1 MQKQD
6 CFYLG
11 IIAKLHG
18 FKGEVS
24 LFLDVS
30 NPSDYATL
38 DAVFIEIDGSLIPF
52 FVQNLKMKTKGF
64 VAVKFEGIDSE
75 KEAQRLLKKPVYLP
89 EVFLQEL
96 DQTSFYDHEI
106 IGYTVIDEVHGN
118 VGVVENV
125 IDMAANPLLQL
136 RKDGVEVLIPIFEG
150 LVQKVQR
157 KKKELY
163 VKAPEGLIDLYL
175 S

>member
-1 MQKQD
+1 MQKKD

-30 NPSDYATL
+30 NPAEYATL
-38 DAVFIEIDGSLIPF
+38 DAVFVEIDGGLVPF
-52 FVQNLKMKTKGF
+52 FVQNIKIKTKGF
-64 VAVKFEGIDSE
+64 VAVKFQGVDSE
-75 KEAQRLLKKPVYLP
+75 QDAQRILKKPVYLP
-89 EVFLQEL
+89 EAFLKEL

-106 IGYTVIDEVHGN
+106 IGYTVIDEVHGD
-118 VGVVENV
+118 VGIVENV

-136 RKDGVEVLIPIFEG
+136 NKNGVEVLLPIFDG

-157 KKKELY
+157 KKEELY

-175 S
+175 G

>member
-30 NPSDYATL
+30 NPSEYATL

-52 FVQNLKMKTKGF
+52 FVQHIKMKTKGF

-75 KEAQRLLKKPVYLP
+75 KDAQRILKKQVYLP
-89 EVFLQEL
+89 EAFLQEL

-106 IGYTVIDEVHGN
+106 IGYTVIDEAHGN

-136 RKDGVEVLIPIFEG
+136 DKEGREVLIPIFDG

-157 KKKELY
+157 KKKELHI
-163 VKAPEGLIDLYL
+163 KAPEGLIDLYL
-175 S
+175 A

>member
-1 MQKQD
+1 MHKKD

-30 NPSDYATL
+30 NPAEYATL
-38 DAVFIEIDGSLIPF
+38 DSVFVEIDGGLVPF
-52 FVQNLKMKTKGF
+52 FVENIKIKTKGF
-64 VAVKFEGIDSE
+64 VAVKFQGVDSE
-75 KEAQRLLKKPVYLP
+75 QDAQRILKKPVYLP
-89 EVFLQEL
+89 ESFLKEL
-96 DQTSFYDHEI
+96 DQTSFY
-106 IGYTVIDEVHGN
+106 VHGD
-118 VGVVENV
+118 VGIVENV

-136 RKDGVEVLIPIFEG
+136 NKNGVEVLLPIFDG

-175 S
+175 G

>member
-1 MQKQD
+1 MQKKD

-30 NPSDYATL
+30 NPAEYATL
-38 DAVFIEIDGSLIPF
+38 DAVFVEIDGGLVPF
-52 FVQNLKMKTKGF
+52 FVQNIKIKTKGF
-64 VAVKFEGIDSE
+64 VAVKFQGVDSE
-75 KEAQRLLKKPVYLP
+75 HDAQRILKKPVYLP
-89 EVFLQEL
+89 EAFLKEL

-106 IGYTVIDEVHGN
+106 IGYTVIDEVHGD
-118 VGVVENV
+118 VGIVENV

-136 RKDGVEVLIPIFEG
+136 NKNGVEVLLPIFDG

-175 S
+175 G

>member
-1 MQKQD
+1 MQKKD

-30 NPSDYATL
+30 NPSDYTTL
-38 DAVFIEIDGSLIPF
+38 DAVFIEIDGGLIPF
-52 FVQNLKMKTKGF
+52 FVQHIKIKTKGF
-64 VAVKFEGIDSE
+64 VAVKFQGIETE
-75 KEAQRLLKKPVYLP
+75 KDAQRILKKPVYLP
-89 EVFLQEL
+89 ETFLQEL

-118 VGVVENV
+118 VGIVENV

-136 RKDGVEVLIPIFEG
+136 NKDGIEVLIPIFEG

-175 S
+175 N

>member
-38 DAVFIEIDGSLIPF
+38 DAVFVEIDGSLIPF

-75 KEAQRLLKKPVYLP
+75 QDAKRILKKPVYLP
-89 EVFLQEL
+89 EAFLQEL

-136 RKDGVEVLIPIFEG
+136 SKDGVEVLIPIFEG

>member
-1 MQKQD
+1 MQKKD

-30 NPSDYATL
+30 NPAEYSTL
-38 DAVFIEIDGSLIPF
+38 DAVFVEIDGGLVPF
-52 FVQNLKMKTKGF
+52 FVQNIKIKTKGF
-64 VAVKFEGIDSE
+64 VAEKFQGVDREQD
-75 KEAQRLLKKPVYLP
+75 AQRILKKPVYHP
-89 EVFLQEL
+89 ESFLQEL

-106 IGYTVIDEVHGN
+106 IGYTVIDEVHGD
-118 VGVVENV
+118 VGIVENV

-136 RKDGVEVLIPIFEG
+136 NKNGVEVLLPIFDG

-157 KKKELY
+157 KKKELF

-175 S
+175 G

>member
-75 KEAQRLLKKPVYLP
+75 QDAQRILKKPVYLP
-89 EVFLQEL
+89 EAFLQEL

-106 IGYTVIDEVHGN
+106 IGYTVFDEVHGN

-136 RKDGVEVLIPIFEG
+136 SKDGVEVLIPIFEG

>member
-1 MQKQD
+1 MQKKD

-30 NPSDYATL
+30 NPAEYATL
-38 DAVFIEIDGSLIPF
+38 DAVFVEIDGGLVPF
-52 FVQNLKMKTKGF
+52 FVQNIKIKTKGF
-64 VAVKFEGIDSE
+64 VAVKFQGVDSE
-75 KEAQRLLKKPVYLP
+75 QDAQRILKKSVYLP
-89 EVFLQEL
+89 EAFLQEL

-106 IGYTVIDEVHGN
+106 IGYTVIDEVHGD
-118 VGVVENV
+118 VGIVENV

-136 RKDGVEVLIPIFEG
+136 NKNGVEVLLPIFDG

-175 S
+175 G

>member
-1 MQKQD
+1 VGSEMCIRD
-6 CFYLG
+6 R
-11 IIAKLHG
+11 
-18 FKGEVS
+18 
-24 LFLDVS
+24 
-30 NPSDYATL
+30 DYATL
-38 DAVFIEIDGSLIPF
+38 DAVFVEIDGSLIPF
-52 FVQNLKMKTKGF
+52 FVENLKMKTKGF
-64 VAVKFEGIDSE
+64 VAVKFQGINSE
-75 KEAQRLLKKPVYLP
+75 QDAQRILKKPVYLP
-89 EVFLQEL
+89 EAFLQEL

-136 RKDGVEVLIPIFEG
+136 SKDGVEVLIPIFEG

-163 VKAPEGLIDLYL
+163 VKAPEGLIELYL

>member
-1 MQKQD
+1 MQKQE

-30 NPSDYATL
+30 NPSEYATL

-52 FVQNLKMKTKGF
+52 FVQHIKMKTKGF

-75 KEAQRLLKKPVYLP
+75 KDAQRILKKQVYLP
-89 EVFLQEL
+89 EAFLQEL

-106 IGYTVIDEVHGN
+106 IGYTVIDEIHGN

-136 RKDGVEVLIPIFEG
+136 DKEGKEVLIPIFDG

-157 KKKELY
+157 KKKELHI
-163 VKAPEGLIDLYL
+163 KAPEGLIDLYL
-175 S
+175 A

>member
-1 MQKQD
+1 MQKKD

-30 NPSDYATL
+30 NPADYATL
-38 DAVFIEIDGSLIPF
+38 DAVFVEIDGGLVPF
-52 FVQNLKMKTKGF
+52 FVQNIKIKTKGF
-64 VAVKFEGIDSE
+64 VAVKFQGVDSE
-75 KEAQRLLKKPVYLP
+75 QDAQRILKKPVYLP
-89 EVFLQEL
+89 EAFLKEL

-106 IGYTVIDEVHGN
+106 IGYTVIDEVHGD
-118 VGVVENV
+118 VGIVENV

-136 RKDGVEVLIPIFEG
+136 NKNGVEVLLPIFDG

-175 S
+175 G

>member
-1 MQKQD
+1 MQKKD

-30 NPSDYATL
+30 NPAEYATL

-52 FVQNLKMKTKGF
+52 FVENIKIKTKGF
-64 VAVKFEGIDSE
+64 VAVKFQGVDTE
-75 KEAQRLLKKPVYLP
+75 KDAQRLLKKQVFLP
-89 EVFLQEL
+89 EAFLQEL

-106 IGYTVIDEVHGN
+106 IGFTVIDHLRGD
-118 VGVVENV
+118 VGIVENV

-136 RKDGVEVLIPIFEG
+136 NKNGVEVLIPIFDG

-157 KKKELY
+157 KKKELH
-163 VKAPEGLIDLYL
+163 VKAPDGLIDLYL
-175 S
+175 N

>member
-1 MQKQD
+1 MQKKD

-30 NPSDYATL
+30 NPAEYATL
-38 DAVFIEIDGSLIPF
+38 DAVFVEIDGGLVPF
-52 FVQNLKMKTKGF
+52 FVQNIKIKTKGF
-64 VAVKFEGIDSE
+64 VAVKFQGVDSE
-75 KEAQRLLKKPVYLP
+75 QDAQRILKKPVYLP
-89 EVFLQEL
+89 EAFLQEL
-96 DQTSFYDHEI
+96 DHTSFYDHEI
-106 IGYTVIDEVHGN
+106 IGYTVIDEVHGD
-118 VGVVENV
+118 VGIVENV

-136 RKDGVEVLIPIFEG
+136 NKNGVEVLLPIFDG

-175 S
+175 G

>member
-30 NPSDYATL
+30 NPSEYATL

-52 FVQNLKMKTKGF
+52 FVQHIKMKTKGF

-75 KEAQRLLKKPVYLP
+75 KDAQRILKKQVYLP
-89 EVFLQEL
+89 EAFLQEL

-106 IGYTVIDEVHGN
+106 IGYTVIDEAHGN
-118 VGVVENV
+118 VGVVKNV

-136 RKDGVEVLIPIFEG
+136 DKEGREVLIPIFDG

-157 KKKELY
+157 KKKELHI
-163 VKAPEGLIDLYL
+163 KAPEGLIDLYL
-175 S
+175 A

>member
-1 MQKQD
+1 MNKDDFFQ
-6 CFYLG
+6 LG
-11 IIAKLHG
+11 SIAKLHG

-30 NPSDYATL
+30 NPADYATL
-38 DAVFIEIDGSLIPF
+38 DAVFVEIDGGLVPF
-52 FVQNLKMKTKGF
+52 FVQNIKIKTKGF
-64 VAVKFEGIDSE
+64 VAVKFQGIDSE
-75 KEAQRLLKKPVYLP
+75 QDAQRILKKPVYLP
-89 EVFLQEL
+89 EAFLKEL

-106 IGYTVIDEVHGN
+106 IGYTVIDEVHGD
-118 VGVVENV
+118 VGIVENV

-136 RKDGVEVLIPIFEG
+136 NKNGVEVLLPIFDG

-175 S
+175 G

>member
-1 MQKQD
+1 
-6 CFYLG
+6 
-11 IIAKLHG
+11 
-18 FKGEVS
+18 
-24 LFLDVS
+24 
-30 NPSDYATL
+30 
-38 DAVFIEIDGSLIPF
+38 
-52 FVQNLKMKTKGF
+52 MKTKGF
-64 VAVKFEGIDSE
+64 VAVKFQGIKSE
-75 KEAQRLLKKPVYLP
+75 QDAQRILKKPVYLP
-89 EVFLQEL
+89 EAFLQEL

-136 RKDGVEVLIPIFEG
+136 SKDGVEVLIPIFEG

>member
-1 MQKQD
+1 MQKKD

-30 NPSDYATL
+30 NPADYATL
-38 DAVFIEIDGSLIPF
+38 DAVFVEIDGGLVPF
-52 FVQNLKMKTKGF
+52 FVQNIKIKTKGF
-64 VAVKFEGIDSE
+64 VAVKFQGIDSE
-75 KEAQRLLKKPVYLP
+75 QDAQRILKKPVYLP
-89 EVFLQEL
+89 EAFLKEL

-106 IGYTVIDEVHGN
+106 IGYTVIDEVHGD
-118 VGVVENV
+118 VGIVENV

-136 RKDGVEVLIPIFEG
+136 NKNGVEVLLPIFDG

-175 S
+175 G

>member
-1 MQKQD
+1 MQKKD

-30 NPSDYATL
+30 NPSDYTTL
-38 DAVFIEIDGSLIPF
+38 DAVFIEIDGGLIPF
-52 FVQNLKMKTKGF
+52 FVQHIKIKTKGF
-64 VAVKFEGIDSE
+64 VAVKFQGIETE
-75 KEAQRLLKKPVYLP
+75 KDAQRILKKPVYLP
-89 EVFLQEL
+89 ETFLQEL

-106 IGYTVIDEVHGN
+106 IGYTVIDEVHGD
-118 VGVVENV
+118 VGIVENV

-136 RKDGVEVLIPIFEG
+136 NKDGKEVLIPIFEG

-175 S
+175 N